1 MQKIS
6 KKLKICFYSAL
17 AVAVLSVIL
26 LTVSVFTAYDTSEN
40 YLQNAPLP
48 IIFTCCTVIGVLF
61 SVATLFIIPKGE
73 LSGDSPLTLPVT
85 VASGFCAITLLIAAT
100 AIYGAAFDLGGLASK
115 FSGIS
120 SNPQPLLVVCGI
132 LTLISVVYF
141 VLNCFMTSEDRKYN
155 LALVGFAV
163 PVTAVLYVAISY
175 FDISVS
181 INAHIKIL
189 FHYSMISFMIWS
201 LYELRTLIGK
211 PMPRIYFAFGLITTI
226 FSSVSSIPWLI
237 GFVAGR
243 LEGPINP
250 SYVIYSL
257 ISLGVCVYTAIRLY
271 VFVSARALLER
282 IADQTEGVED
292 IEFEPIDEPVEEKAE
307 ESEEQ

>member
-1 MQKIS
+1 MQKTS

-17 AVAVLSVIL
+17 AIALLSVIL
-26 LTVSVFTAYDTSEN
+26 LTVSIFTSYDTSEN
-40 YLQNAPLP
+40 YLRKEPLT
-48 IIFTCCTVIGVLF
+48 IIFFCLLVIGVLF
-61 SVATLFIIPKGE
+61 SVSALFIIPKGE

-85 VASGFCAITLLIAAT
+85 VVSAITGITFLIAAIV
-100 AIYGAAFDLGGLASK
+100 IYGTAFDLGDLASK
-115 FSGIS
+115 FNGIS
-120 SNPQPLLVVCGI
+120 SNPAPLLIVCGI

-141 VLNCFMTSEDRKYN
+141 ILNCFMTSEDRKYN
-155 LALVGFAV
+155 LALVEFAL
-163 PVTAVLYVAISY
+163 PITSSLFVAISY

-201 LYELRTLIGK
+201 LYEIRSLLGK
-211 PMPRIYFAFGLITTI
+211 AMPRVYFAIGLITVM
-226 FSSVSSIPWLI
+226 FSSVSSLPWLV
-237 GFVAGR
+237 GFIAGR

-250 SYVIYSL
+250 SYIIYSL
-257 ISLGVCVYTAIRLY
+257 ISLGVCIYTATRLY

-282 IADQTEGVED
+282 IADQTPVEE
-292 IEFEPIDEPVEEKAE
+292 IEFEPLDSEETESEKE